1 MRPDR
6 CSSRLRVDN
15 RSREVLRFVVT
26 GSVSQGYTVTL
37 TAGVDT
43 TTTPT
48 GGGMAGAPAGP
59 PPSR

>member
-1 MRPDR
+1 VTAPA
-6 CSSRLRVDN
+6 
-15 RSREVLRFVVT
+15 VT
-26 GSVSQGYTVTL
+26 GSVAQGYTVTL

-48 GGGMAGAPAGP
+48 GGGMAGGSGGP